1 MTPHIRLARPGD
13 LANVE
18 AVVKA
23 AYGHYVARLG
33 RAPGPM
39 LADYRTLIAA
49 RRVHVFLQDAMIA
62 GCVVL
67 IPEDDAMLLD
77 NIAVLPSMQGRGI
90 GRALVRFAERTA
102 SDQGYGRIR
111 LYTNAA
117 MSENLQLYARLG
129 YRETH
134 RAEEGG
140 FRRVFMDK
148 QVGAPS

>member
-1 MTPHIRLARPGD
+1 
-13 LANVE
+13 
-18 AVVKA
+18 
-23 AYGHYVARLG
+23 
-33 RAPGPM
+33 
-39 LADYRTLIAA
+39 
-49 RRVHVFLQDAMIA
+49 
-62 GCVVL
+62 
-67 IPEDDAMLLD
+67 MLLD

-148 QVGAPS
+148 QVGTPS